1 MTYQIRR
8 SGVENRDDF
17 IQERERVSAVGEL
30 QQLLID
36 TGRLIGFLA
45 KVCRYAADTV
55 GPGLSCGIALS
66 RDGRPVTV
74 ARALNLY
81 SPLNEVFGPDQ
92 QRRARTFAAEASEH
106 RASRSDSLT
115 RRSSARTSK
124 LPWHRAP
131 SSTKR

>member
-17 IQERERVSAVGEL
+17 IQERERASAVGEL

-36 TGRLIGFLA
+36 AGSLIEFLA

-55 GPGLSCGIALS
+55 GPGLSCGITLS

-74 ARALNLY
+74 ARGAQPLL
-81 SPLNEVFGPDQ
+81 SP
-92 QRRARTFAAEASEH
+92 QRGVR
-106 RASRSDSLT
+106 
-115 RRSSARTSK
+115 
-124 LPWHRAP
+124 P
-131 SSTKR
+131 